1 MITIRPA
8 TEADVPAMSRVLTAS
23 ITELCG
29 ADHGNDPDRIARWTA
44 NKNVE
49 GVRSMLA
56 NPNLRL
62 LVAEIN
68 GSIAAVGAI
77 MGDSEIGL
85 NYVDPVCR
93 FQGVSKAL
101 LAAMEN
107 DMRARG
113 IREATLS
120 ATATA
125 RRFYLDA
132 GWEDAGTAEAG
143 RFIVDQP
150 MRKRL

>member
-1 MITIRPA
+1 MITVRTA
-8 TEADVPAMSRVLTAS
+8 TAMTAS
-23 ITELCG
+23 IAELCG
-29 ADHGNDPDRIARWTA
+29 ADHGNDPDRIAHWTA
-44 NKNVE
+44 NKTVD

-56 NPNLRL
+56 NPNSRL
-62 LVAEIN
+62 FVAEID
-68 GSIAAVGAI
+68 GSIAAVGSI
-77 MGDSEIGL
+77 TGDSEIGL
-85 NYVDPVCR
+85 NYVDPAYR
-93 FQGVSKAL
+93 FQGASKAL

-113 IREATLS
+113 IREAKLS
-120 ATATA
+120 ATTTA

-132 GWEDAGTAEAG
+132 GWEDTGSPEAG